1 MKKHLSKKRV
11 VLAAIVV
18 VALALASGV
27 AYAYWTST
35 GSGSGSAAAAT
46 ASNFTVD
53 VQLAAGIHPGGS
65 AAVTGNV
72 TNGTSTALQLHQVVG
87 DTVPVT
93 VDITHNGCAV
103 ADFTVGTM
111 SITGGVQT
119 LAASSGT
126 AAFTGSLAMAN
137 TAANQDACQGATI
150 TLHLVAS

>member
-1 MKKHLSKKRV
+1 MRTGRAP
-11 VLAAIVV
+11 AA
-18 VALALASGV
+18 
-27 AYAYWTST
+27 
-35 GSGSGSAAAAT
+35 GSGSAAAAT

-137 TAANQDACQGATI
+137 TAANQDACQGASD
-150 TLHLVAS
+150 HSASGCFVTQVIRRGGLGPPPH